1 MLIRKSNIRKIQ
13 ETSVLLKRIHIK
25 LIIIYPCV
33 LGCLF
38 LIKRPHEILVRL
50 LISLGQMEFT
60 KAMMFQRYL
69 SLWDMLYLLTHR

>member
-38 LIKRPHEILVRL
+38 LIKRPHEILVHL
-50 LISLGQMEFT
+50 LISSGQMVFT
-60 KAMMFQRYL
+60 KTMMFQRYL
-69 SLWDMLYLLTHR
+69 SLWYRLSLLTH